1 MGNVKIYKIIN
12 ESSNDVYIGQTE
24 RSLEDRFKEHNNDNN
39 KCKSKI
45 VCNGLN
51 PSIHLLYEGPLFND
65 SGFNME
71 RDFINVFSKNKK
83 YNLVNKNKPKH
94 KSFVKNW
101 NIKIDDDDIFTSSD
115 DDNISISS
123 LSSIEDNN
131 KKTEREIR
139 KEKQMEQLKKLK
151 NKIELKK
158 QNNNDKP
165 MHYNNKIEPRD
176 YITANNLDFNEG
188 NIIKYISRYK
198 QKNGLED
205 LLKAQNYL
213 NYLIKINQP
222 NIPP

>member
-1 MGNVKIYKIIN
+1 MENVKIYKIIN

-24 RSLEDRFKEHNNDNN
+24 RSLKDRFKEHNNVNN

-71 RDFINVFSKNKK
+71 RDFINVFSKDKK

-94 KSFVKNW
+94 KSIVKTW
-101 NIKIDDDDIFTSSD
+101 NIKIDDDDILTSSD

-123 LSSIEDNN
+123 DDIILNN
-131 KKTEREIR
+131 P
-139 KEKQMEQLKKLK
+139 
-151 NKIELKK
+151 
-158 QNNNDKP
+158 KP
-165 MHYNNKIEPRD
+165 KHYNNKIEPRD

-222 NIPP
+222 NITP